1 MNIYDFQ
8 KRWRKPL
15 FLIGVFFC
23 LACLFMEILI
33 FVVPQFRMQVKC
45 TDEQYRMRYIYI
57 PTALNV
63 AAVVITYFL
72 LTSKKVSQRG
82 KNYAICSML
91 LFICVVIQNLHG
103 VYAAVLSLPSLAIF
117 ISAVFAENRLTYAIT
132 VISMISTLS
141 SYIVGNLLFEE
152 HDVYISNYII
162 ASAIIIVAYFCSN
175 LLLRFIYSQL
185 HTVKVGHTNEERL
198 LNKMRLDPLTGLYN
212 RGGMDSIMD
221 ELIKNYNPEHSLYL
235 LMIDIDNFKR
245 VNDTY
250 GHQNGDVVLRTL
262 AQVILDMGRK
272 DIIPCRYG
280 GEEICVMF
288 KNMEIDDALRKANEI
303 LSNFR
308 DVRYDFSGDHS
319 ITFSG
324 GFVQYDPK
332 YTKDDWIKIADSR
345 LYFAKHN
352 GKNRI
357 ISIPVEETEQI
368 I

>member
-1 MNIYDFQ
+1 
-8 KRWRKPL
+8 
-15 FLIGVFFC
+15 
-23 LACLFMEILI
+23 MEILI

-132 VISMISTLS
+132 VISMISTIS
-141 SYIVGNLLFEE
+141 SFIVGNLLFEE